1 MPKRGKKYLEAVQKV
16 DQDRAYAPQEAIEL
30 VKEVSYTN
38 FDGTVELHLRMML
51 DPRRSDQQIRGV
63 VRLPYGL
70 GKPVRVL
77 VFAAGEDAQIARE
90 AGADFIISDDEGI
103 QKIMNGWVDF
113 DVAIAVP
120 DMMRQVG
127 RLGRVLGRRGLMPT
141 PKTGTVV
148 QPEDLPRVIDESKAG
163 RVEYRL
169 DRSANIHCA
178 IGKVSFPEEHLLG
191 NLAAIMDTIRRVR
204 PPASKGIYV
213 KRVTLAPSMG
223 PGIRVDTAQALALE
237 SGK

>member
-1 MPKRGKKYLEAVQKV
+1 MSKRGKKYLEAAQKV
-16 DQDRAYAPQEAIEL
+16 DHDRLYSPEEAIKL
-30 VKEVSYTN
+30 AKEVSYTS
-38 FDGTVELHLRMML
+38 FDGSIEAHLRMAL

-77 VFAAGEDAQIARE
+77 VFAVGEDAQIARE

-113 DVAIAVP
+113 DVTIAVP

-169 DRSANIHCA
+169 DRTGNIHCV
-178 IGKVSFPEEHLLG
+178 IGKISFPEEHLLG
-191 NLAAIMDTIRRVR
+191 NFAAIMDTIRRVK
-204 PPASKGIYV
+204 PAATKGIYV
-213 KRVTLAPSMG
+213 RRVTLAPSMG
-223 PGIRVDTAQALALE
+223 PGVRVDPAQALALE